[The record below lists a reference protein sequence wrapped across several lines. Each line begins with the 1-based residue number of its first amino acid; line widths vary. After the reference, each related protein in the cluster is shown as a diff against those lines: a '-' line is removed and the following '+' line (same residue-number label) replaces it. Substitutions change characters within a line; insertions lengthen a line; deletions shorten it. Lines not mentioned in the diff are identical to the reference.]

1 MAILF
6 VIDPADNVA
15 VALEDVPVGEVA
27 YSGAVSGTLRVGEP
41 VPRGHKAALRQ
52 IAAGEPVVKHGHPIA
67 LATSEIPAGRW
78 VHIHNAKSPSSP
90 D

>member
-15 VALEDVPVGEVA
+15 VALEDIPVGTVT
-27 YSGAVSGTLRVGEP
+27 STGAVSETIQVGEP
-41 VPRGHKAALRQ
+41 IPRGHKAALRP
-52 IAAGEPVVKHGHPIA
+52 IVAGEAVVKHGHLIA
-67 LATSEIPAGRW
+67 LATEEIPAGRW
-78 VHIHNAKSPSSP
+78 VHVHNAKSPSSP